1 MKIVLFGSEKR
12 TGFIQDQNVIDICS
26 ATAKFL
32 AEQKNERNAEVLAN
46 ALAPSELGHFINAG
60 NKSLDYTQQAINYLN
75 ESATDQKGLR
85 GQKLIF
91 SESQVKLHAPRA
103 AGARVACA
111 GGNFAEHAAAMAER
125 AKERGERPPMEG
137 SPLEYVRSRGF
148 WGFWKVDRE
157 SLGQNGKFLYPERT
171 QH

>member
-1 MKIVLFGSEKR
+1 VKIVLFGSEKR

-32 AEQKNERNAEVLAN
+32 AEQKNEKNAEVLAN

-91 SESQVKLHAPRA
+91 SESQVKLHA
-103 AGARVACA
+103 
-111 GGNFAEHAAAMAER
+111 
-125 AKERGERPPMEG
+125 
-137 SPLEYVRSRGF
+137 
-148 WGFWKVDRE
+148 
-157 SLGQNGKFLYPERT
+157 
-171 QH
+171 